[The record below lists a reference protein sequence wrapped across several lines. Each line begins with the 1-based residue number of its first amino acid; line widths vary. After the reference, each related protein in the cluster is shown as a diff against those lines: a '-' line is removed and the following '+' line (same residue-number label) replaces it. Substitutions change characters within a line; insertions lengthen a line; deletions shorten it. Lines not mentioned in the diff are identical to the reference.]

1 MWLLSGRCTS
11 KARLDGKVAI
21 VTGANCGIGKATAL
35 DFVRRGARVI
45 IACRDL
51 KKAEEAA
58 ADIRRD
64 TKNMEG
70 AGQLVVVKLDLAS
83 LASVRQC
90 AQHLLR
96 TERHIHILVNNAG
109 AVFCPQSPTEDGFE
123 MQIGVNHLGH
133 FLFTCLLLPRLIRS
147 APARIV
153 TVSGAI
159 NYIASDIHI
168 DDLHWRQRNYNSF
181 MAYAE
186 SKLANVLFSAELAR
200 RLEGT
205 GVTTYS
211 LHPGIV
217 VTEAGRHV
225 NTTWF
230 PGAKWLYEYV
240 LAFFLKTCEQG
251 AQTTIHC
258 AVSEEV
264 GLETGLYYSDCQKS
278 TCNSKVQDKDLL
290 QKLWAESAR
299 QVGLGHWDPFTA
311 EDTGELPPQQTQ
323 PGRD

>member
-1 MWLLSGRCTS
+1 MWLLSGRCNS
-11 KARLDGKVAI
+11 NARLDGKVAI
-21 VTGANCGIGKATAL
+21 VTGASCGIGKATAL

-64 TKNMEG
+64 TKDTEG

-96 TERHIHILVNNAG
+96 TERQIHVLVNNAG
-109 AVFCPQSPTEDGFE
+109 AVYCPQSTTEDGFE
-123 MQIGVNHLGH
+123 IHIGVNHLGH
-133 FLFTCLLLPRLIRS
+133 FLFTCLLLARIIRS

-153 TVSGAI
+153 TVASVN
-159 NYIASDIHI
+159 NYVASDIHI
-168 DDLHWRQRNYNSF
+168 DDLHWKKRRYNSF
-181 MAYAE
+181 MAYSE
-186 SKLANVLFSAELAR
+186 SKLANVLFSAELAK

-211 LHPGIV
+211 LHPGVV
-217 VTEAGRHV
+217 VTEASRHV

-230 PGAKWLYEYV
+230 PGAKWLFEKV
-240 LAFFLKTCEQG
+240 LAYFVKTCEQG

-258 AVSEEV
+258 AVSEEA
-264 GLETGLYYSDCQKS
+264 GRETGLYYSDCQKS
-278 TCNSKVQDKDLL
+278 TCNHKVQDKELL

-311 EDTGELPPQQTQ
+311 EDTGDLPPEQTQ
-323 PGRD
+323 PGQH